1 MSGFTAQERLEK
13 LQSVLEE
20 LFTIDADTVILVE
33 GMKDRGSLIIL
44 GVKGEIV
51 QVQSS
56 NGLFS
61 VAERLAK
68 ENKKAIILTDWDRKG
83 GHLCRLLR
91 DALKANSV
99 PYDDVLRQRIVTVA
113 RQDIKDVQ
121 SLASLYSRLVQ
132 ETQDRPD

>member
-1 MSGFTAQERLEK
+1 
-13 LQSVLEE
+13 
-20 LFTIDADTVILVE
+20 
-33 GMKDRGSLIIL
+33 
-44 GVKGEIV
+44 
-51 QVQSS
+51 
-56 NGLFS
+56 

-68 ENKKAIILTDWDRKG
+68 EKKKAIILTDWDRKG